1 MQSTK
6 IKNFLRPN
14 NFLIFNFIRYSTG
27 YVYLDVKLYLNLIT
41 INYNME
47 NITKTFKYVD
57 YLWDKAKAASF
68 GDNQVELFLYRSNIL
83 GADLRITNYGG
94 GNTSCKTIEKD
105 PLTNKEV
112 EVMWVKGSG
121 GDIGT
126 LTRSGIAGL
135 YTGRLRDL
143 KNVYQG
149 LHDED
154 RMVGLFNHCIYDL
167 DSKAPSIDTP
177 LHGLLPFAHIDH
189 LHPDALI
196 AVAAAKDSEKVT
208 KEIWGDTMGWV
219 PWQKP
224 GFDLGLQLEKCLAEN
239 PGIRGI
245 VLGSHGLF
253 TWGDTSYECYMN
265 SLEVIEMA
273 SEYIEQKLEEQG
285 EVFGGQKVESLP
297 KEERLEKAAQIMP
310 LLRGLASSENRMIGH
325 FTDTDVVM
333 QYINSNDLERLAP
346 MGTSCPDHF
355 LRTKIQPLVLD
366 LDKNED
372 LSDADAILSKLEP
385 AFAAYRQEYVD
396 YYNTCK
402 RDNSPAIR
410 DANPV
415 IIIYPGV
422 GMFSFA
428 KNKQTTRVAS
438 EFYINAINV
447 MRGAEAIT
455 EYTSL
460 PRQEAFDIEYWLLEE
475 AKLQRMPKEK
485 PLSRKVALVTGAGG
499 GIGKAIADKLAA
511 EGANVVLTDINED
524 ALVEANGTYARD
536 VSTYALCDVTNTDSI
551 ANAYKKAILEF
562 GGVDMIIHSAGL
574 AISKP
579 LTDTTDKDWNILQS
593 ILVKGQFDLAKQF
606 AVIVRKQGLGGDY
619 IAIASKNGLVA
630 GPNNVAYGTAKA
642 AQQHMVR
649 LLAAELAKDKVR
661 VNTVNP
667 DGVIVGSKIWEGAWA
682 EGRAKANGITVEEL
696 PAFYAKRNLL
706 HEIITPDDIA
716 NGVFSLVGI
725 LDKSTGNIINV
736 DGGMANAFVR

>member
-1 MQSTK
+1 MITSTK
-6 IKNFLRPN
+6 K
-14 NFLIFNFIRYSTG
+14 
-27 YVYLDVKLYLNLIT
+27 
-41 INYNME
+41 
-47 NITKTFKYVD
+47 FKHVD
-57 YLWDKAKAASF
+57 YLWDEEKATAL

-105 PLTNKEV
+105 PLTNEEV
-112 EVMWVKGSG
+112 EVMWIKGSG

-126 LTRSGIAGL
+126 LTRAGIAGL
-135 YTGRLRDL
+135 YTERLRNL
-143 KNVYQG
+143 KNVYGG
-149 LHDED
+149 LDDED

-167 DSKAPSIDTP
+167 DSRAPSIDTP
-177 LHGLLPFAHIDH
+177 LHGLLPFKHIDH

-219 PWQKP
+219 PWQRP
-224 GFDLGLQLEKCLAEN
+224 GFDLGLQLEKCLNDN

-273 SEYIEQKLEEQG
+273 SEFIEKKIKENG
-285 EVFGGQKVESLP
+285 SVFGGQKVSSLP
-297 KEERLEKAAQIMP
+297 ENERKEKAARLMP
-310 LLRGLASSENRMIGH
+310 LLRGLCSSEARMIGH
-325 FTDTDVVM
+325 FNDSDVVLE
-333 QYINSNDLERLAP
+333 YINSNDLERLAP

-366 LDKNED
+366 LDVNQD
-372 LSDADAILSKLEP
+372 TTDSDALLQKLEP
-385 AFAAYRQEYVD
+385 AFEKYRQEYAA
-396 YYNTCK
+396 YYENCK
-402 RDNSPAIR
+402 RPNSPAIR
-410 DANPV
+410 DPNPV

-428 KNKQTTRVAS
+428 KNKQTTRVAN

-485 PLSRKVALVTGAGG
+485 PLSRKVAFVTGAGG
-499 GIGKAIADKLAA
+499 GIGKAIADKLAQ
-511 EGANVVLTDINED
+511 EGANVILSDIAENRLQE
-524 ALVEANGTYARD
+524 AVETYARD
-536 VSTYALCDVTNTDSI
+536 VASYAVCDVTKTKSI
-551 ANAYKKAILEF
+551 ADAYKKACLEF
-562 GGVDMIIHSAGL
+562 GGIDIVIHSAGL

-579 LTDTTDKDWNILQS
+579 LTETTDADWDILQNV
-593 ILVKGQFDLAKQF
+593 LVKGQFELAKQGV
-606 AVIVRKQGLGGDY
+606 AIMRQQGLGGDF
-619 IAIASKNGLVA
+619 INIASKNGLVS
-630 GPNNVAYGTAKA
+630 GPNNVGYGTAKA
-642 AQQHMVR
+642 AQQHMSR
-649 LLAAELAKDKVR
+649 LLAAELASDKIR
-661 VNTVNP
+661 VNVINP
-667 DGVIVGSKIWEGAWA
+667 DGVIVGSKIWEGEWA
-682 EGRAKANGITVEEL
+682 EGRAKAYGITVDEL
-696 PAFYAKRNLL
+696 PAHYAKRNLL
-706 HEIITPDDIA
+706 NEIICPEDIA
-716 NGVFSLVGI
+716 NGVFALVGI

>member
-1 MQSTK
+1 
-6 IKNFLRPN
+6 
-14 NFLIFNFIRYSTG
+14 
-27 YVYLDVKLYLNLIT
+27 
-41 INYNME
+41 ME
-47 NITKTFKYVD
+47 TFKYVD
-57 YLWDKAKAASF
+57 YLWDQDKADAL
-68 GDNQVELFLYRSNIL
+68 GDDQVALFLYRSNIL

-105 PLTNKEV
+105 PLTNEDV

-135 YTGRLRDL
+135 YTGRLRVL

-196 AVAAAKDSEKVT
+196 AVAAAKDSEQVT

-224 GFDLGLQLEKCLAEN
+224 GFDLGLQLEKCLADN

-273 SEYIEQKLEEQG
+273 SEYIEQKLKEQG
-285 EVFGGQKVESLP
+285 EVFGGKKVESLP
-297 KEERLEKAAQIMP
+297 QEERLEKAAQLMP
-310 LLRGLASSENRMIGH
+310 LLRGLCSSENRMIGH
-325 FTDTDVVM
+325 FSDTDVVM

-355 LRTKIQPLVLD
+355 LRTKIQPLVLS

-372 LSDADAILSKLEP
+372 LSDADAILAKLEP
-385 AFAAYRQEYVD
+385 AFEAYRQEYVD

-402 RDNSPAIR
+402 KDNSPGIR

-536 VSTYALCDVTNTDSI
+536 VSSYAVCDVTNTDSI
-551 ANAYKKAILEF
+551 ASAYKKAIIEF
-562 GGVDMIIHSAGL
+562 GGVDMIVHSAGL

-706 HEIITPDDIA
+706 NEIITPDDIA
-716 NGVFSLVGI
+716 NGVFSFVGI
-725 LDKSTGNIINV
+725 LDKCTGNIINV

>member
-1 MQSTK
+1 MK
-6 IKNFLRPN
+6 
-14 NFLIFNFIRYSTG
+14 
-27 YVYLDVKLYLNLIT
+27 
-41 INYNME
+41 E
-47 NITKTFKYVD
+47 ITKSFKYVD
-57 YLWDKAKAASF
+57 YLWDEGKALAL
-68 GDNQVELFLYRSNIL
+68 GDNQVDLFLYRSNIL

-94 GNTSCKTIEKD
+94 GNTSCKTIETD
-105 PLTNKEV
+105 PLTNEEV

-135 YTGRLRDL
+135 YTKRLRDL

-196 AVAAAKDSEKVT
+196 AVAAAEDSEKVT

-224 GFDLGLQLEKCLAEN
+224 GFDLGLQLEKCLADN

-273 SEYIEQKLEEQG
+273 SDYITQKIKAG
-285 EVFGGQKVESLP
+285 GPVFGGQKVESLP
-297 KEERLEKAAQIMP
+297 REERLEKASQLMP
-310 LLRGLASSENRMIGH
+310 LLRGLCSSENRMIGH
-325 FTDTDVVM
+325 FSDTDVVM
-333 QYINSNDLERLAP
+333 EYINSNDLERLAP

-355 LRTKIQPLVLD
+355 LRTKIQPLVLE

-372 LSDADAILSKLEP
+372 LSDADAILKKLEP
-385 AFAAYRQEYVD
+385 AFAAYRKEYEN

-402 RDNSPAIR
+402 VDNSPAIR

-455 EYTSL
+455 SYTSL
-460 PRQEAFDIEYWLLEE
+460 PRQEAFNIEYWLLEE
-475 AKLQRMPKEK
+475 AKLQRMPKEL

-511 EGANVVLTDINED
+511 QGANVVLTDINEE
-524 ALVEANGTYARD
+524 ALIEANGTYKRD
-536 VSTYALCDVTNTDSI
+536 VSTYAVCDVTSTESI
-551 ANAYKKAILEF
+551 ASAYKKAILEF
-562 GGVDMIIHSAGL
+562 GGVDIIVHSAGL

-579 LTDTTDKDWNILQS
+579 IEDTTDKDWNILQN

-606 AVIVRKQGLGGDY
+606 TAIARKQGLGGDY

>member
-1 MQSTK
+1 MS
-6 IKNFLRPN
+6 N
-14 NFLIFNFIRYSTG
+14 NTLQM
-27 YVYLDVKLYLNLIT
+27 K
-41 INYNME
+41 
-47 NITKTFKYVD
+47 FKHVD
-57 YLWDKAKAASF
+57 YLWDDEKVKAL
-68 GDNQVELFLYRSNIL
+68 GDDQVALFLYRSNIL

-94 GNTSCKTIEKD
+94 GNTSCKTMEKD
-105 PLTNKEV
+105 PLTNEEV

-135 YTGRLRDL
+135 YTERLRDL
-143 KNVYQG
+143 KNVYKG
-149 LHDED
+149 LSDED

-196 AVAAAKDSEKVT
+196 AVAAAENSQQVT
-208 KEIWGDTMGWV
+208 KDIWGDTMGWV
-219 PWQKP
+219 PWQRP

-239 PGIRGI
+239 PDIRGI

-253 TWGDTSYECYMN
+253 TWGNTSYECYIN
-265 SLEVIEMA
+265 SLEVIEKA
-273 SEYIEQKLEEQG
+273 SAYIETKIAEQ
-285 EVFGGQKVESLP
+285 ETIFGGEKIKSLTA
-297 KEERLEKAAQIMP
+297 EERLEKAATLMP
-310 LLRGLASSENRMIGH
+310 VLRGLCSSENRMIGH
-325 FTDTDVVM
+325 FSDSETIM

-355 LRTKIQPLVLD
+355 LRTKIQPMVLE
-366 LDKNED
+366 LDKNHD
-372 LSDADAILSKLEP
+372 LAQKQDTLNQLKP
-385 AFAAYRQEYVD
+385 AFKTYREEYKAYYD
-396 YYNTCK
+396 SCK
-402 RDNSPAIR
+402 KDNSPAMR
-410 DANPV
+410 DPNPV

-428 KNKQTTRVAS
+428 KNKQTARVAN
-438 EFYINAINV
+438 EFYVNAINV

-455 EYTSL
+455 AYTSL

-475 AKLQRMPKEK
+475 AKLQRMPKEQ
-485 PLSRKVALVTGAGG
+485 PLSRKVAFITGAGG

-511 EGANVVLTDINED
+511 EGANVILGDIAED
-524 ALVEANGTYARD
+524 RLKEALKTYKDD
-536 VSTYALCDVTNTDSI
+536 VAATAICDVTKTASI
-551 ANAYKKAILEF
+551 AEAYKKACLAF
-562 GGVDMIIHSAGL
+562 GGIDIVVHSAGL

-579 LTDTTDKDWNILQS
+579 LNETSTKDWDILQNV
-593 ILVKGQFDLAKQF
+593 LVKGQFELAKQ
-606 AVIVRKQGLGGDY
+606 AVSIMRDQDLGGDF
-619 IAIASKNGLVA
+619 IAIASKNGLVS

-642 AQQHMVR
+642 AQQHMAR
-649 LLAAELAKDKVR
+649 LLAAELGPDAIR

-682 EGRAKANGITVEEL
+682 EGRANAYGITVEEL
-696 PAFYAKRNLL
+696 PAHYAKRNLL
-706 HEIITPDDIA
+706 NEIIYPDDIA
-716 NGVFSLVGI
+716 NAVFALVGI

>member
-1 MQSTK
+1 
-6 IKNFLRPN
+6 
-14 NFLIFNFIRYSTG
+14 
-27 YVYLDVKLYLNLIT
+27 
-41 INYNME
+41 ME
-47 NITKTFKYVD
+47 TITKKFKYVD
-57 YLWDKAKAASF
+57 YLWDNKKALSI
-68 GDNQVELFLYRSNIL
+68 GDNQVDLFLYRSNIL

-94 GNTSCKTIEKD
+94 GNTSCKTIETD
-105 PLTNKEV
+105 PLTNEEV

-135 YTGRLRDL
+135 YTKRLRDL
-143 KNVYQG
+143 KNVYKG

-219 PWQKP
+219 PWQRP
-224 GFDLGLQLEKCLAEN
+224 GFDLGLQLEKCLDDN

-273 SEYIEQKLEEQG
+273 SEYIEQKLKEQG

-310 LLRGLASSENRMIGH
+310 LLRGLCSSENRMIGH
-325 FTDTDVVM
+325 FSDNDVVM
-333 QYINSNDLERLAP
+333 KYINSNDLERLAP

-355 LRTKIQPLVLD
+355 LRTKIQPLVLT

-372 LSDADAILSKLEP
+372 LSDADAVLRKLEP
-385 AFAAYRQEYVD
+385 AFEAYRQEYVD

-402 RDNSPAIR
+402 KDNSPAIR

-524 ALVEANGTYARD
+524 ALEEANATYVRD
-536 VSTYALCDVTNTDSI
+536 VSVYAVCDVTSTESI
-551 ANAYKKAILEF
+551 ESAYKKAILEF
-562 GGVDMIIHSAGL
+562 GGVDMVVHSAGL

-579 LTDTTDKDWNILQS
+579 ITDTTDKDWNILQN

-606 AVIVRKQGLGGDY
+606 AFIVRKQGLGGDF

-696 PAFYAKRNLL
+696 PVFYAKRNLL
-706 HEIITPDDIA
+706 NEIITPDDIA
-716 NGVFSLVGI
+716 NGVFSFVGI
-725 LDKSTGNIINV
+725 LDKSTGNILNV